1 MGNLHDFHI
10 SISEVPF
17 ATVVLV
23 PWIFF
28 ALSALFEDFPRIGL
42 RQVAGLIAA
51 VAWVLG
57 FALNTEEGRQAYL
70 LLSEVVGM
78 LLFAGMWVR
87 EFRLLMLRRDDEFPG
102 RSDKLAWVFALTI
115 LAPAGVWLHRSYRLA
130 SPRPGGKSPD
140 TAALHRP
147 DEAIR
152 IDS

>member
-1 MGNLHDFHI
+1 MGNLQNVHV
-10 SISEVPF
+10 SISEIPF

-23 PWIFF
+23 PWLFF
-28 ALSALFEDFPRIGL
+28 AVSALFEDFPRMGL
-42 RQVAGLIAA
+42 RQVAGLVAA
-51 VAWVLG
+51 VGWVLG
-57 FALNTEEGRQAYL
+57 LVLNSEQEHQTYL

-102 RSDKLAWVFALTI
+102 RFDKLAWIFALTI

-130 SPRPGGKSPD
+130 LLKPGANSPGPADPPGAGE
-140 TAALHRP
+140 LN
-147 DEAIR
+147 R